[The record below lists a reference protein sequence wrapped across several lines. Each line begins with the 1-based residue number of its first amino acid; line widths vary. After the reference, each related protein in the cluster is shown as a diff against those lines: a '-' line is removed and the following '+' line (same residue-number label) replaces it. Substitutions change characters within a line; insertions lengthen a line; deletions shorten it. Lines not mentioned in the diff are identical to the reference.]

1 MSENAIFWLV
11 AAIAAINT
19 INMVLAIY
27 LVLGIGY
34 WRSVR

>member
-19 INMVLAIY
+19 INMVL
-27 LVLGIGY
+27 GIGY
-34 WRSVR
+34 WRSMR